1 MLRHIGEIRHEG
13 RGAPLAQQVGGLRFI
28 LVTARRE
35 SIEGAAAKDAS
46 PLVFGHSE
54 ILDCRAKPSTSS
66 AAQLSHAE
74 GLWGEGGKC
83 RVGGYSRKILTRPG
97 GWKLERESRVG
108 RRMAVEPIRAWAQ
121 RETMRRTTAERL
133 DGSSSSGSS
142 SSRALGAADR
152 GLGLLQEGGR
162 QACCNH
168 DMLLFRG
175 MDEGFQA
182 SPPNSAV
189 ERCVSL

>member
-1 MLRHIGEIRHEG
+1 
-13 RGAPLAQQVGGLRFI
+13 
-28 LVTARRE
+28 
-35 SIEGAAAKDAS
+35 
-46 PLVFGHSE
+46 
-54 ILDCRAKPSTSS
+54 
-66 AAQLSHAE
+66 
-74 GLWGEGGKC
+74 
-83 RVGGYSRKILTRPG
+83 
-97 GWKLERESRVG
+97 
-108 RRMAVEPIRAWAQ
+108 MAVEPIRAWAQ

-142 SSRALGAADR
+142 SSSALGAADR